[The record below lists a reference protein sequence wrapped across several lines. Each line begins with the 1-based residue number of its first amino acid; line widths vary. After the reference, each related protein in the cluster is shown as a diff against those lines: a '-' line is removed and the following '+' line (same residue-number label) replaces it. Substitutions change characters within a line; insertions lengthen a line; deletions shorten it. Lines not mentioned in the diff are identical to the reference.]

1 MLPKSQRSARK
12 LKNHGKLR
20 DFQIR
25 TLMIK
30 EGLSMGSSF
39 MENEICERI
48 QRFQER
54 LSAKDVDGA
63 LIVEKTDLYY
73 LSGTKQDAHLFVP
86 EGDNPLLM
94 VRKDFHRA
102 VSESPLEEILSL
114 TGYSALPH
122 LISKGNNAYPR
133 RMGLEMDVLPT
144 KLYFLYQKLFPKTEL
159 VDISPLIREVR
170 MVKSEYEI
178 ARIRAA
184 AEMADG
190 MYEKVPEFLAMART
204 ELELSVMVEVYYRKR
219 GHPGIVPTRGFNLDA
234 IYGHIMS
241 GENAAVSS
249 ASPGPTGGKGLGPF
263 YPQGAGMGE
272 IKPHSPILIDYCANL
287 DGYVA
292 DSTRIFSLG
301 NLKAPLVHAHE
312 VMLEVQETLVRLGVP
327 GTRAEDLYRVAL
339 DIVEKAGLSKGFM
352 GSPKGVPFVGHGIGL
367 ELDEWPVIGKGAQT
381 RLEEGMVIAME
392 PKMVFPGEGVVG
404 IENTVVVTERG
415 LEKITRFPDV
425 IKVC

>member
-1 MLPKSQRSARK
+1 
-12 LKNHGKLR
+12 
-20 DFQIR
+20 
-25 TLMIK
+25 
-30 EGLSMGSSF
+30 MGTSL
-39 MENEICERI
+39 MENEIYNRI

-54 LSAKDVDGA
+54 LSAQGVDGA

-86 EGDNPLLM
+86 DGDNPLLM

-102 VSESPLEEILSL
+102 VSESPLEGILPL
-114 TGYSALPH
+114 TGYSELSH

-144 KLYFLYQKLFPKTEL
+144 KLYFLYRKLFPKTEW
-159 VDISPLIREVR
+159 VDISPLIREIR
-170 MVKSEYEI
+170 MVKSEYEMT
-178 ARIRAA
+178 RIRAA

-190 MYEKVPEFLAMART
+190 MYEKVPEFLEMART
-204 ELELSVMVEVYYRKR
+204 ELELSIMVEAYYRKR

-241 GENAAVSS
+241 GEDAAMPS

-263 YPQGAGMGE
+263 YSQGAGTGE
-272 IKPHSPILIDYCANL
+272 IKPHSPIMIDYCANL

-327 GTRAEDLYRVAL
+327 GTRAEDLYRAAL

-352 GSPKGVPFVGHGIGL
+352 GSPRGVPFVGHGIGL

>member
-1 MLPKSQRSARK
+1 MNFRIIRSLIA
-12 LKNHGKLR
+12 L
-20 DFQIR
+20 QIR
-25 TLMIK
+25 TMIAK
-30 EGLSMGSSF
+30 DGLTMDISL
-39 MENEICERI
+39 MENEHYNRI

-54 LSAKDVDGA
+54 LSAEGVDGA
-63 LIVEKTDLYY
+63 MIVEKTDLYY
-73 LSGTKQDAHLFVP
+73 LSGTKQEGHLFVP
-86 EGDNPLLM
+86 AGGRPLLM

-102 VSESPLEEILSL
+102 VSESPLEEVLPL

-122 LISKGNNAYPR
+122 LISKDNNAYPR
-133 RMGLEMDVLPT
+133 RMGLEMDVLPAN
-144 KLYFLYQKLFPKTEL
+144 LYFLYQKLFPKTEL
-159 VDISPLIREVR
+159 VDISQLIREIR

-178 ARIRAA
+178 SRIRAA
-184 AEMADG
+184 AKIAEG
-190 MYEKVPEFLAMART
+190 MYEKVPEFLAVART
-204 ELELSVMVEVYYRKR
+204 ELELSVMVERYYRKR
-219 GHPGIVPTRGFNLDA
+219 GHPGVVPTRGFNLET

-241 GENAAVSS
+241 GEDAAIPS

-263 YPQGAGMGE
+263 CSQGAGMGE
-272 IKPHSPILIDYCANL
+272 IEPHSPILIDYCANL

-301 NLKAPLVHAHE
+301 NLKSPLVHAHE

-327 GTRAEDLYRVAL
+327 GTQAGELYRVAM

-352 GSPKGVPFVGHGIGL
+352 GSPKGVPFVGHGTGL
-367 ELDEWPVIGKGAQT
+367 ELDEWPVIGKGSQT
-381 RLEEGMVIAME
+381 PLEKGMVIAME

-415 LEKITRFPDV
+415 LEKITRFPDA

>member
-1 MLPKSQRSARK
+1 MLSKSQCPANE
-12 LKNHGKLR
+12 LENHQKFNNFTNPNYDCKG
-20 DFQIR
+20 
-25 TLMIK
+25 
-30 EGLSMGSSF
+30 GLSMSASL
-39 MENEICERI
+39 MKNEIYSRI
-48 QRFQER
+48 QRFQKR
-54 LSAKDVDGA
+54 LSAQGVDGA

-73 LSGTKQDAHLFVP
+73 LSGTKQDAHLFIP
-86 EGDNPLLM
+86 DGDTPLLM

-102 VSESPLEEILSL
+102 VSESPLEEIFPL
-114 TGYSALPH
+114 TGYSELPH
-122 LISKGNNAYPR
+122 LISKGNDAYPR
-133 RMGLEMDVLPT
+133 RLGLEMDVLPAN
-144 KLYFLYQKLFPKTEL
+144 LYFLYQKLFPKTEL
-159 VDISPLIREVR
+159 VDISRLIREIR

-190 MYEKVPEFLAMART
+190 MYEKVPEFLATAKT
-204 ELELSVMVEVYYRKR
+204 ELELSVMVEAYYRKR

-241 GENAAVSS
+241 GEDAAMPS

-263 YPQGAGMGE
+263 YSQGAGMGE

-327 GTRAEDLYRVAL
+327 GTQAEDLYRAAL
-339 DIVEKAGLSKGFM
+339 DIVEKAGFSKGFM

-367 ELDEWPVIGKGAQT
+367 ELDEWPVIGKGAQI

-425 IKVC
+425 ISVC

>member
-1 MLPKSQRSARK
+1 MGTS
-12 LKNHGKLR
+12 
-20 DFQIR
+20 
-25 TLMIK
+25 LMK
-30 EGLSMGSSF
+30 
-39 MENEICERI
+39 NEIYSRI

-54 LSAKDVDGA
+54 LSAQGVDGA

-73 LSGTKQDAHLFVP
+73 LSGTKQDGHLFVP
-86 EGDNPLLM
+86 DGDNPLLM
-94 VRKDFHRA
+94 VRKDLKRA
-102 VSESPLEEILSL
+102 VSESPLEEILPLS
-114 TGYSALPH
+114 GYSALPR

-144 KLYFLYQKLFPKTEL
+144 NLYFLYQKLFPETEL
-159 VDISPLIREVR
+159 VDISQLIREIR

-190 MYEKVPEFLAMART
+190 MYEKVPEFLTMART
-204 ELELSVMVEVYYRKR
+204 ELELSVMVEAYYRKR
-219 GHPGIVPTRGFNLDA
+219 GHPGIVPTRGFNLDT

-241 GENAAVSS
+241 GENAAIPS

-263 YPQGAGMGE
+263 YSQGAGMGE

-327 GTRAEDLYRVAL
+327 GIQAEDLYRAAL

>member
-1 MLPKSQRSARK
+1 MMASL
-12 LKNHGKLR
+12 
-20 DFQIR
+20 
-25 TLMIK
+25 
-30 EGLSMGSSF
+30 
-39 MENEICERI
+39 MENEIYGRI
-48 QRFQER
+48 GRFRER
-54 LSAKDVDGA
+54 LSAHGVDGA

-73 LSGTKQDAHLFVP
+73 LSGTKQEAHLFIP
-86 EGDNPLLM
+86 DGDDPLLM
-94 VRKDFHRA
+94 VRKDFERA
-102 VSESPLEEILSL
+102 VSESPLQEVVPL

-122 LISKGNNAYPR
+122 LISGGKGASPR
-133 RMGLEMDVLPT
+133 RMGLEMDVLPAN
-144 KLYFLYQKLFPKTEL
+144 LYFLYGKLFPETEW
-159 VDISPLIREVR
+159 VDISRLIREVR
-170 MVKSEYEI
+170 MVKSEYEMT
-178 ARIRAA
+178 RIRAA
-184 AEMADG
+184 AEMVDG
-190 MYEKVPEFLAMART
+190 MHEKVPEFLEMART
-204 ELELSVMVEVYYRKR
+204 ELELSIMVEAYYRKR
-219 GHPGIVPTRGFNLDA
+219 GHPGIVPTRGFNLEA

-241 GENAAVSS
+241 GEDAAMPS

-263 YPQGAGMGE
+263 YSQGAGTGE
-272 IKPHSPILIDYCANL
+272 IKPHSPIMIDYCANL

-327 GTRAEDLYRVAL
+327 GTRAADLYRAAL

-367 ELDEWPVIGKGAQT
+367 ELDEWPVVGKGAQI

>member
-1 MLPKSQRSARK
+1 MNLKIIRS
-12 LKNHGKLR
+12 LVVL
-20 DFQIR
+20 QIR
-25 TLMIK
+25 TMPAK
-30 EGLSMGSSF
+30 DNQSMNVSL
-39 MENEICERI
+39 MENEIRDRI
-48 QRFQER
+48 QRFQKR
-54 LSAKDVDGA
+54 LSAQGVDGA

-73 LSGTKQDAHLFVP
+73 LSGTKQDGHLFVP
-86 EGDNPLLM
+86 SGDVPLLM
-94 VRKDFHRA
+94 VRKDFERA
-102 VSESPLEEILSL
+102 VSESALEEILPL
-114 TGYSALPH
+114 TGYSELPH

-144 KLYFLYQKLFPKTEL
+144 KRYFLYRKLFPKTEL
-159 VDISPLIREVR
+159 VDISRLIREIR

-178 ARIRAA
+178 DRIRAA

-190 MYEKVPEFLAMART
+190 MYEKVPEFLAVART
-204 ELELSVMVEVYYRKR
+204 ELELSVMVEAYYRKR

-241 GENAAVSS
+241 GEDAAMPS

-263 YPQGAGMGE
+263 YSQGAGMGE

-301 NLKAPLVHAHE
+301 KLKAPLVHAHE
-312 VMLEVQETLVRLGVP
+312 VMLEVQETLLRLGVP
-327 GTRAEDLYRVAL
+327 GTKAEDLYLAAL
-339 DIVEKAGLSKGFM
+339 AIVEKAGLSKGFM

-404 IENTVVVTERG
+404 IENTVMVTNSGMKR
-415 LEKITRFPDV
+415 LIRYPDA
-425 IKVC
+425 ISVC